1 MPANDKQVGGNHYRT
16 EIQHWDW
23 ASANELDYFQG
34 CITKYVA
41 RHKKKNGLEDLLK
54 AQHFLFKYI
63 EQEYGVEE
71 SEAVKIPSSTPV
83 PGSVTFTP
91 NSELN
96 GGTTAVK
103 IEDGEEATSA
113 YVNQD

>member
-1 MPANDKQVGGNHYRT
+1 MGGNHYRT

-23 ASANELDYFQG
+23 AAANELDYFQG

-63 EQEYGVEE
+63 EQEYSIDET
-71 SEAVKIPSSTPV
+71 EAVKVEPTPA
-83 PGSVTFTP
+83 PGTVTFTP
-91 NSELN
+91 NSDLN

-103 IEDGEEATSA
+103 IEDGEATSA

>member
-23 ASANELDYFQG
+23 AAANELDYFQG

-54 AQHFLFKYI
+54 AQHFLSKYI
-63 EQEYGVEE
+63 EQEYAYNEVTV
-71 SEAVKIPSSTPV
+71 VKIKPTTPV

-91 NSELN
+91 NSELS